1 MNSFRHLE
9 MIIALAEHGNF
20 TRAAESLG
28 ISQPAL
34 TRGLHHIE
42 TALGVELFIR
52 SNPVRPTPFGEVVLK
67 RSGSLLQDFSEMMRE
82 VVLTRNIELGSITV
96 SAAHYPAAMFVQSAV
111 ARFSVDHPQIQCSLL
126 LRDWKDIEDDVRS
139 SVCDFGIGEVRE
151 AEADP
156 ELQTEVLGE
165 GRLILFA
172 RAGHVLGE
180 KTGVE
185 LDDLLDFP
193 WVGPRIPKVM
203 AYFMSSGDRV
213 FAYLDPKR
221 KRMMPRIHVENY
233 SAMRAIVLESNCISA
248 APPELIEQDISD
260 GKLVAFPI
268 ERDWLKFRFGF
279 ITKRERQISP
289 SAMRMM
295 DVIRDMI
302 SAKQF
307 SQPT

>member
-1 MNSFRHLE
+1 MNSLRHLE

-42 TALGVELFIR
+42 TTLGVELFIR
-52 SNPVRPTPFGEVVLK
+52 SNPVRPTLFGEVVLK
-67 RSGSLLQDFSEMMRE
+67 RSGSLLQDFSEMLRE
-82 VVLTRNIELGSITV
+82 VALTRNIELGSITV

-139 SVCDFGIGEVRE
+139 SVCDFGTGEIRE

-172 RAGHVLGE
+172 RAGHVLSKKSGI
-180 KTGVE
+180 E
-185 LDDLLDFP
+185 LESLLDFP

-203 AYFMSSGDRV
+203 SYFMSSGDRV

-233 SAMRAIVLESNCISA
+233 AAMRAIVLESNCISA
-248 APPELIEQDISD
+248 APRELIEQDISD
-260 GKLVAFPI
+260 GKLIAFSI
-268 ERDWLKFRFGF
+268 ERDWLKFRYGF

-295 DVIRDMI
+295 DVIRGMV

-307 SQPT
+307 SQPA